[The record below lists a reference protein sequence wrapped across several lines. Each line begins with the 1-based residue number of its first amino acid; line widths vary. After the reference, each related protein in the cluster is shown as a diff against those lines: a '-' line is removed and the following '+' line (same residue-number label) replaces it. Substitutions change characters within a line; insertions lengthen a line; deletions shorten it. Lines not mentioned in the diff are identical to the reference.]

1 MNLYKISAWIMVIHT
16 VIFQGMIPRI
26 HEKTIVEMPW
36 PPAKCPDHKESAW
49 IPGHG
54 SKQVALIERL
64 AWLLIESGFNHEMSI
79 FIRKNMYLHLKNQ
92 VYLKFNQQKWWI
104 CTWTTVLKW
113 ESVAWPWFHSAIPVE
128 TWWAFLFLCVTRC
141 VINNQMKRAQKR
153 WYQDIKISRYIY
165 M

>member
-1 MNLYKISAWIMVIHT
+1 
-16 VIFQGMIPRI
+16 
-26 HEKTIVEMPW
+26 
-36 PPAKCPDHKESAW
+36 
-49 IPGHG
+49 
-54 SKQVALIERL
+54 
-64 AWLLIESGFNHEMSI
+64 MSI

-165 M
+165 ICKYIDIYIYSRIYSIFLHLQHAGCRLEVNPSSLSNQCFDTLSGQVRLMWCECSIDFAHLAARG